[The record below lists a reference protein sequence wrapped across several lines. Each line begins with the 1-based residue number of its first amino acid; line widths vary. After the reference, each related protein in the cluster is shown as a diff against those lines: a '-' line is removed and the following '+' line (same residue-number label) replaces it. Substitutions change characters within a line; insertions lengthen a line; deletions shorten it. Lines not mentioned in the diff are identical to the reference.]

1 MGAPDTKLPEEAKLP
16 WSAEEIAGWSP
27 KRRDFLRAVT
37 AIGGLAAVGG
47 LSGCG
52 GSSGEAIAQTSQ
64 SLLDQYRNALL
75 ADAAFWEEVQKRFI
89 LNPNRLFMNIG
100 TAGSMPKVTVDR
112 FNSENTTYA
121 VESQNGYSNF
131 LTQRTAIARGAPA
144 GQTPAAGN
152 GFGVDPDELV
162 ISYNTSDG
170 MNHAILG
177 IQWQAGDVVI
187 TTNREHPGGDVPL
200 AVARDRYGLIVR
212 RVTLPVG
219 NNQTAAGIAKLFA
232 DEIDAARAAGQRVR
246 ALMWSSPDFLTGT
259 MLPIRR
265 IVDVAIQKS
274 PGFTPIITI
283 CDGAHLP
290 SMMAYDYAALGV
302 DFMAG
307 AGHKWQCAAGSTG
320 ILIIRN
326 KVRASANPLPLPAYF
341 PVTTAGLGGTA
352 PTAAIV
358 DGRDPNSQK
367 LLVGTTPW
375 ASRAGSTSSTAVF
388 DIGSAIQSCGSKHV
402 PLINSVAE
410 SRAMWD
416 SIGRRKIET
425 YILTLS
431 RYAKEKIATEW
442 GVEALYAPK
451 DDQELISALTSFDP
465 FYGLPTS
472 PNGTTAASAIAS
484 STLSGQVVSRMASE
498 DNIVVRNTTVPTPA
512 GNRYPLRL
520 STHLWHDAA
529 DVDRAL
535 ASARRIARAVMGLP
549 PA

>member
-1 MGAPDTKLPEEAKLP
+1 MGASDSKVRSEGGLP
-16 WSAEEIAGWSP
+16 WTMEEIDGWSP

-37 AIGGLAAVGG
+37 ALGGLAAVGG

-52 GSSGEAIAQTSQ
+52 DGSGDAIAQTTQTLAEQMRS
-64 SLLDQYRNALL
+64 ALL
-75 ADAAFWEEVQKRFI
+75 SDAAFWEEVQKRFI
-89 LNPNRLFMNIG
+89 LNPSKLFMNIG

-112 FNSENTTYA
+112 FNSENITYA

-131 LTQRTAIARGAPA
+131 LTQRTAIARGAAA

-177 IQWQAGDVVI
+177 IVWERGDCVI

-212 RVTLPVG
+212 RITLPVG
-219 NNQTAAGIAKLFA
+219 NNQTAAGIAKQFA

-274 PGFTPIITI
+274 AGFSPIITI

-290 SMMAYDYAALGV
+290 GMMAYDYAALGV
-302 DFMAG
+302 DFMA
-307 AGHKWQCAAGSTG
+307 AAAHKWQCGPGSTG

-341 PVTTAGLGGTA
+341 PVVTSGLSGTA
-352 PTAAIV
+352 SSAAIT
-358 DGRDPNSQK
+358 DGRDPAAQR
-367 LLVGTTPW
+367 LLVGTVPW
-375 ASRAGSTSSTAVF
+375 ANRAGSTSSTAVF
-388 DIGSAIQSCGSKHV
+388 DIGGVIQSCGSKHV
-402 PLINSVAE
+402 PLINAVAE
-410 SRAMWD
+410 SCAMWD

-425 YILTLS
+425 YIVTLA
-431 RYAKEKIATEW
+431 RYAKEKIAADW
-442 GVEALYAPK
+442 GVDALYAPK
-451 DDQELISALTSFDP
+451 DDQELLSALTAFDP
-465 FYGLPTS
+465 FFGLPNGPT
-472 PNGTTAASAIAS
+472 GTTAAAAIAS
-484 STLSGQVVSRMASE
+484 STLSGQVVSRMSSE
-498 DNIVVRNTTVPTPA
+498 DNIIVRNTTVPTPG
-512 GNRYPLRL
+512 GNRYPLRM
-520 STHLWHDAA
+520 STHLWHDPN
-529 DVDRAL
+529 DVDKAL
-535 ASARRIARAVMGLP
+535 ASARRIARSVMGLP